1 MLYILYFYYGD
12 IKYVYLINSLKK
24 KIYILWLNLGDLFF
38 DV

>member
-24 KIYILWLNLGDLFF
+24 IYILWLNLGDLFF

>member
-24 KIYILWLNLGDLFF
+24 KYIYCG
-38 DV
+38 